1 VTACASCGR
10 DNEPA
15 TQFCMDGGKPLERAA
30 ALETAAA
37 GAGGQGAVSVPGTRT
52 VVAHSAPGDVAT
64 RPFGATRVT
73 PVTQRPRRLVGGKLL
88 RIEPSP

>member
-1 VTACASCGR
+1 MTACASCGR

-15 TQFCMDGGKPLERAA
+15 AQFCMDGGKPLKRAA

-52 VVAHSAPGDVAT
+52 VVAHSARAMWPPAPAV
-64 RPFGATRVT
+64 
-73 PVTQRPRRLVGGKLL
+73 LL
-88 RIEPSP
+88 ESPP